1 MDNRVMQK
9 AITLGIG
16 GEKKI
21 ITKDEKQSFLYLFIT
36 SDS

>member
-21 ITKDEKQSFLYLFIT
+21 ITKDEKRSEFSLFFYNF
-36 SDS
+36 